1 MNDNYG
7 EIIEKIA
14 VLMDSGALTIELR
27 RIKYPTSPEVFYDIR
42 KWQHLPDGTEKMMRG
57 ISLSREAWE
66 RLREAMAQ
74 MDIDEERAGE

>member
-1 MNDNYG
+1 MNSNYG

-66 RLREAMAQ
+66 RLREAMTQ
-74 MDIDEERAGE
+74 IESDEDTGE

>member
-1 MNDNYG
+1 MNSNYG

-27 RIKYPTSPEVFYDIR
+27 RINYPTSPEVFYDIR

-74 MDIDEERAGE
+74 IESDEDTGE